1 MRTTALISHVVRGLK
16 TVELENDWF
25 WLTVLPEVGAK
36 IYDLVWK
43 PTGRN
48 YLWHNPRI
56 APRSYPLDANFD
68 NYWCGGWDDA
78 FPTCDECDVRGD
90 HYPNL
95 GELRSV
101 EWETPFVGE
110 DNGNGVVEMTSF
122 GPITP
127 VQAKK
132 RVILRKEIPV
142 IQVHY
147 ELLNIGPMPFDFIWG
162 THPAMDTSESA
173 VLRIPAKT
181 GIVDQASDRRLGSTG
196 QHYRWPYLPVQG
208 ETTDMS
214 QTQGIKEGI
223 FCRHFAT
230 ELQED
235 WFAVEDGDAT
245 SGFLLS
251 FPHDVCTCLQLW
263 LVYGGWRGYRNV
275 IVEPF
280 TSLHINLAEA
290 IRNRTA
296 RSLAPGKKFEI
307 DIFATIYQKPQTY
320 IDAANVIAQF
330 REHK

>member
-1 MRTTALISHVVRGLK
+1 MRTTARVSHTVRGLR

-25 WLTVLPEVGAK
+25 WITVLPEVGAK

-56 APRSYPLDANFD
+56 APRPYPVDANFD

-101 EWETPFVGE
+101 EWETSFVGE
-110 DNGNGVVEMTSF
+110 SDGNAVAELTSF
-122 GPITP
+122 GPISP
-127 VQAKK
+127 VQGKK
-132 RVILRKEIPV
+132 RVILRSDSPI

-147 ELLNIGPMPFDFIWG
+147 ELLNVGAMPFEFIWG
-162 THPAMDTSESA
+162 THPAMDTTDSA
-173 VLRIPAKT
+173 IMRIPAKT
-181 GIVDQASDRRLGSTG
+181 GIVDQSSDRRLGNAG
-196 QHYRWPYLPVQG
+196 QHYPWPYLDFQG

-214 QTQGIKEGI
+214 RTLGIEEGI

-230 ELQED
+230 DLQAG
-235 WFAVEDGDAT
+235 WFAVEDADAT
-245 SGFLLS
+245 SGFLLG

-275 IVEPF
+275 IAEPF
-280 TSLHINLAEA
+280 TSRHINLAEA
-290 IRNRTA
+290 IQNRTS
-296 RSLAPGKKFEI
+296 RSLAPGQKFEI
-307 DIFATIYQKPQTY
+307 DIFATIYHKPQTY
-320 IDAANVIAQF
+320 VDASSMVAQLQA
-330 REHK
+330 HK